1 MWTSHGSEMAVNIIE
16 NGFYNISVPTV
27 NNFTNSQKI
36 SSTSTTDSTQISRA
50 ATYLNNSQVD
60 LQNSNIS
67 EINGELNFHI
77 EFNKTESYKTTAD
90 GTYSEKEKKLKVDL
104 KIVLENIFGK
114 GNQNKSSAYQIE
126 LSINSSK
133 IEINSTSKK
142 VLKENIHE
150 FLSRV
155 LNQLTMLL
163 NSGDKNVTGIV
174 FSKEDLQDL
183 IGLGDKEIGKL
194 LDEISMLVKTLSKL
208 KKEKN
213 PEAESVLFQPERQKE
228 NVIENRNEKKSSV
241 EIRMIVSEIKNNP
254 QPAQ

>member
-1 MWTSHGSEMAVNIIE
+1 MAVNIIE
-16 NGFYNISVPTV
+16 NGLYNLSVPTV

-36 SSTSTTDSTQISRA
+36 SAINSTDSTQFSTA
-50 ATYLNNSQVD
+50 ATYLSNSRVD
-60 LQNSNIS
+60 LQNSNIT
-67 EINGELNFHI
+67 EVKGELNFHI
-77 EFNKTESYKTTAD
+77 EFNRSESYKATAE
-90 GTYSEKEKKLKVDL
+90 GIYSEEKKKLKVDL
-104 KIVLENIFGK
+104 RVVLENIFGK
-114 GNQNKSSAYQIE
+114 GDQKKSSAYQID
-126 LSINSSK
+126 LLINSSK

-155 LNQLTMLL
+155 LNQLSMML
-163 NSGDKNVTGIV
+163 NSGGKNVTGIV

-194 LDEISMLVKTLSKL
+194 LDEIAMIVKTLSKL

-228 NVIENRNEKKSSV
+228 NVTEYRTEKNSSV
-241 EIRMIVSEIKNNP
+241 EISMKVSELKINT
-254 QPAQ
+254 QPAE

>member
-1 MWTSHGSEMAVNIIE
+1 MAVNIIE
-16 NGFYNISVPTV
+16 NGLYNLSAPTV
-27 NNFTNSQKI
+27 NNFANSQKL
-36 SSTSTTDSTQISRA
+36 SAVNTTDSTQFSKD
-50 ATYLNNSQVD
+50 ATYLSNSRVD
-60 LQNSNIS
+60 LQNSNIA
-67 EINGELNFHI
+67 EVKGELNFHI
-77 EFNKTESYKTTAD
+77 EFNRSESYKATAE
-90 GTYSEKEKKLKVDL
+90 GIYSEEEKKLKVDL
-104 KIVLENIFGK
+104 RVVLENIFGK
-114 GNQNKSSAYQIE
+114 GDQKKSSAYQID

-155 LNQLTMLL
+155 LNQLSMML

-194 LDEISMLVKTLSKL
+194 LDEIAMLVKTLSKL

-213 PEAESVLFQPERQKE
+213 PDAESVLFQPERQKE

-241 EIRMIVSEIKNNP
+241 EISMSVSELKNNP

>member
-1 MWTSHGSEMAVNIIE
+1 MWTSYGSEMAVNIIE
-16 NGFYNISVPTV
+16 NGLYNISVPTV

-36 SSTSTTDSTQISRA
+36 STPIATDSTQLSKA
-50 ATYLNNSQVD
+50 ATYLNNSHVD

-77 EFNKTESYKTTAD
+77 EFNRTESYKATAD
-90 GTYSEKEKKLKVDL
+90 GAYSEEEKKLKADL

-114 GNQNKSSAYQIE
+114 GNQKKTSAFQIE

-174 FSKEDLQDL
+174 FSKDDLQDL

-213 PEAESVLFQPERQKE
+213 PEAESVLFQPERQNETVLEYK
-228 NVIENRNEKKSSV
+228 NEKKSSL
-241 EIRMIVSEIKNNP
+241 EINVKISELKNNTL
-254 QPAQ
+254 PAN